1 MWPLSPNALSV
12 FFLNNSQ
19 QHVTI
24 IYPNLHSRFKVES
37 LYMGV
42 SKNRGTPKMDGLYL
56 YNGKPS

>member
-24 IYPNLHSRFKVES
+24 IYPNLHSGHINPVKLKDLQIQS
-37 LYMGV
+37 
-42 SKNRGTPKMDGLYL
+42 
-56 YNGKPS
+56 